1 MTPDFIHYRMQR
13 FLNMTQG
20 DIEKIFDDVEHKVR
34 ETIRTK
40 GYAHTNNPYE
50 LAESVGIDRP
60 ILDAD
65 FRNGI
70 LSVTILP

>member
-1 MTPDFIHYRMQR
+1 MQR
-13 FLNMTQG
+13 FPNMTHG
-20 DIEKIFDDVEHKVR
+20 DIEKIFDEVEHKVR

-40 GYAHTNNPYE
+40 GYTLTNNPYE
-50 LAESVGIDRP
+50 LAVSVGIDRP

-65 FRNGI
+65 FRNGR